1 MAEVVVVAE
10 VVVGVLLVL
19 VEVVEE
25 VVVGVDEVES
35 VGRDVVVELSDVDCG
50 KGGNRSVMDGIGTS
64 VGRPIIWRLSSA
76 G

>member
-25 VVVGVDEVES
+25 LVVVGVDEV
-35 VGRDVVVELSDVDCG
+35 V
-50 KGGNRSVMDGIGTS
+50 
-64 VGRPIIWRLSSA
+64 
-76 G
+76 